1 MQAGSRMTPI
11 FFRLTREQN
20 INSSRQTASTS
31 RFRLTRYS
39 NVSRMTQ
46 MSTVNAFT
54 VGFQRSSIYS
64 TSSADFSTS
73 AVSSSR

>member
-39 NVSRMTQ
+39 NESRMTQ
-46 MSTVNAFT
+46 ISTANAFT

>member
-39 NVSRMTQ
+39 NESRITQ
-46 MSTVNAFT
+46 ISTVNAFT

>member
-1 MQAGSRMTPI
+1 MTPI

-20 INSSRQTASTS
+20 TNSSRQTANTS

-39 NVSRMTQ
+39 NESRMTQ
-46 MSTVNAFT
+46 TSTVNAFT

-64 TSSADFSTS
+64 TSPAVFSTS
-73 AVSSSR
+73 MVSSSR